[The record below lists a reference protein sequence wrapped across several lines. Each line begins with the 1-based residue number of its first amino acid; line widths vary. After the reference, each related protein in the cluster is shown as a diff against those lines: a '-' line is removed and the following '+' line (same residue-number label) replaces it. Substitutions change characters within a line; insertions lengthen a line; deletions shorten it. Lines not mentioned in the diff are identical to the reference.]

1 VKRKQKRRVEITEEG
16 AEGVFLSGI
25 PMGFR
30 QIIIKACK
38 EYMKH
43 IISCEK
49 DKKRLILIDK
59 IEDQVDA
66 VRLMNFPAVSI
77 FHNDVPDIRLYHI
90 VFGRKVTIEGSSGDI
105 GILNDLRYGD
115 LVVGE
120 DIKKLQQRIGNH
132 LS

>member
-1 VKRKQKRRVEITEEG
+1 
-16 AEGVFLSGI
+16 
-25 PMGFR
+25 MGFR
-30 QIIIKACK
+30 QIIIKARK

-49 DKKRLILIDK
+49 NKKRLILIDK

-66 VRLMNFPAVSI
+66 VILMNLPAVSI

-120 DIKKLQQRIGNH
+120 DIKKLQQRIGNY